1 MGYGEPL
8 ASFLHFKWRENKNGM
23 KDDVLAAPTLAYVQV
38 VLPGAAVRATI
49 CRSRTSNRCC
59 RTGLTRK
66 TALQGWRDTEE
77 PYNYSGVRS
86 DGATPK
92 SAAAIILVQRLSSDD
107 VVSPAPPS
115 SFPRK
120 DTLDGSSRQLVT
132 SKGLLHL
139 RGLLLNPKPR
149 NRWCDDNGSIEDLKE
164 LEKLRGTY
172 NRNAISAWA
181 ARRPMAVSKSLF
193 ACARAYFKVKR
204 AWRREESLP
213 AEKRTRGQ
221 LLRSELS
228 KLGPFAVKI
237 GQTLSQRPD
246 MIAPDVCEEL
256 KGLQM
261 TNTPFPNEV
270 AWKVIADELG
280 WEGPIAPGLPLPP
293 GCSSGDK
300 TLFAA
305 LSPAPIASASLGQVI
320 SVCVCV
326 CVSIYRYGWGENF
339 SKI

>member
-1 MGYGEPL
+1 
-8 ASFLHFKWRENKNGM
+8 
-23 KDDVLAAPTLAYVQV
+23 
-38 VLPGAAVRATI
+38 
-49 CRSRTSNRCC
+49 
-59 RTGLTRK
+59 
-66 TALQGWRDTEE
+66 
-77 PYNYSGVRS
+77 
-86 DGATPK
+86 
-92 SAAAIILVQRLSSDD
+92 
-107 VVSPAPPS
+107 
-115 SFPRK
+115 
-120 DTLDGSSRQLVT
+120 
-132 SKGLLHL
+132 
-139 RGLLLNPKPR
+139 
-149 NRWCDDNGSIEDLKE
+149 
-164 LEKLRGTY
+164 
-172 NRNAISAWA
+172 
-181 ARRPMAVSKSLF
+181 MAVSKCLF

-320 SVCVCV
+320 CVSVSVSVSVSVCVFVCVLVCMCVYVCVCV
-326 CVSIYRYGWGENF
+326 YMYVYMYRH
-339 SKI
+339 I